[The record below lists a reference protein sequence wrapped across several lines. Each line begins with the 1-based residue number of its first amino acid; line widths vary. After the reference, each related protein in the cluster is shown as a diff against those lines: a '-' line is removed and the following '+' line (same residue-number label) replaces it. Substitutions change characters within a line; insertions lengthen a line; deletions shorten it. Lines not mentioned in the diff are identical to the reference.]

1 MATVKK
7 ETAKKTVTKAPRKA
21 AAKADAEVKAEKKA
35 IKQIKT
41 TEQKDVKKVKT
52 AIKKEKKSGALG
64 HISQVTGAVV
74 DVKFEY
80 EVKSSIYQIGE
91 YVQSWEKMTL
101 SPQSFVIV
109 EI

>member
-1 MATVKK
+1 MNLNKGIV
-7 ETAKKTVTKAPRKA
+7 V
-21 AAKADAEVKAEKKA
+21 
-35 IKQIKT
+35 
-41 TEQKDVKKVKT
+41 
-52 AIKKEKKSGALG
+52 
-64 HISQVTGAVV
+64 QVTGPVV